1 MSYGPVCQIFCSG
14 LTVLGVCR
22 LGRGAWEPG
31 GEIEWFEEVREML
44 RGDLRQPEGQ
54 LSKTLYYH
62 NMDNSSL
69 RNYVEHLYNSV
80 GREVLRLQLSPE
92 RDTISVSVLNY
103 DHQNL
108 LSEIII
114 YSHPS
119 AVGSPEPTEGRMGKL
134 VWTRTVY
141 QFFDDDRRLS
151 SIELETHYR
160 ERELWRTFA
169 YENDLLKRT
178 NYYNQEEIIAYYQYE
193 YENGLKIK
201 ESLYEAPF
209 DAARQDW
216 FIHYNDQGLMRAKST
231 LLMMPPGEMGDVFE
245 YEYDEL
251 GRLTEEREYG
261 INWGLPLL
269 ARKRLEYF

>member
-1 MSYGPVCQIFCSG
+1 MGRFVKFFVVG
-14 LTVLGVCR
+14 LLFWGC
-22 LGRGAWEPG
+22 ADWEEEHGSPEA
-31 GEIEWFEEVREML
+31 EIEWFEEVREML
-44 RGDLRQPEGQ
+44 RGDLRQLEGQ

-80 GREVLRLQLSPE
+80 GREALRFQLSPE
-92 RDTISVSVLNY
+92 LDTISVSVLNY

-108 LSEIII
+108 LSEIIT

-119 AVGSPEPTEGRMGKL
+119 AVGSPEPTGGRMDKL

-141 QFFDDDRRLS
+141 QFFDDNRRLS

-178 NYYNQEEIIAYYQYE
+178 DYYNQEEIIAYYQYE

-201 ESLYEAPF
+201 ESLYESPF
-209 DAARQDW
+209 EAVRQDW